1 LNARA
6 VAGFAS
12 DLYFIGQGVS
22 LSNVVGHRLSDEIA
36 WPVPSTSNFGRAAA
50 VSVSAK
56 MFGVLAITGCLKA
69 AQAAS

>member
-12 DLYFIGQGVS
+12 HLYFIGQGVS

-36 WPVPSTSNFGRAAA
+36 MARAVHFQFGRAAA